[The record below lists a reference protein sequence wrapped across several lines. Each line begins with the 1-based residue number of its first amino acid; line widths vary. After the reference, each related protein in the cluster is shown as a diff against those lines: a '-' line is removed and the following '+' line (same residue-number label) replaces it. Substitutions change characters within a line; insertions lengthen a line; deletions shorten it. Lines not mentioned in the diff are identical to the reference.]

1 MKNQESIIKS
11 LVVVLASIC
20 ACACAEEVLLVMP
33 KESVKIEN
41 YLALSNGDINSTD
54 NKNSDINIKVCLA
67 KDTLFVTE
75 FSEIRKADTSDVVF
89 SDTQEATVE
98 TSCTGLYEVANVEYT
113 EYEVEPYS
121 ADKRKIILHFS
132 AKYSYDGGEV
142 RDTTLSPWYF
152 QVKPSEVKPQEPQE
166 VKEVIPT
173 FSMEIN
179 DKKNEATSFFNVTFK
194 TGEKVDTTF
203 KAASNLIKVGEV
215 KGMDVYTTSTS
226 YVMENMTCDTLS
238 TTTTVV
244 KDHFTVV
251 TEKRVYSWVTNFD
264 SSAGGKVSPKN
275 EVTLTTIKS
284 VTFEYEDYKYTWS
297 FNASVV
303 DVIRRI
309 EEREEEGKVVE
320 GQMRPYLGTY
330 VLKVNTYLYSPQV
343 MNLDG
348 TTAIFSS
355 TAENKLYEVL

>member
-1 MKNQESIIKS
+1 MKNQFKS
-11 LVVVLASIC
+11 LVVAIC
-20 ACACAEEVLLVMP
+20 ACACASCAEETLLVMP

-75 FSEIRKADTSDVVF
+75 FTEIRKADTSDVVF

-152 QVKPSEVKPQEPQE
+152 QVKPSEVKPSEPQE

-179 DKKNEATSFFNVTFK
+179 DKKNEATGFFSVTFK
-194 TGEKVDTTF
+194 SGEQEDTF
-203 KAASNLIKVGEV
+203 KIASNLIKVGQV

-264 SSAGGKVSPKN
+264 SSAGGKVAPKN
-275 EVTLTTIKS
+275 EVTLTTVKS

-303 DVIRRI
+303 DVVRRI
-309 EEREEEGKVVE
+309 EDKGEEGKVVE

-343 MNLDG
+343 PELDG